1 MERTGNT
8 GMKTEDELRV
18 ASLDAEHELTTPD
31 PYTLTEEPIPGS
43 RGRSMTLNMGPQHP
57 STHGVLRVLLELEGE
72 TIRRA
77 RPEIGYLHTGIE
89 KECEV
94 KTWQQVTPLTDR
106 VDYLSNLIN
115 NLCYA
120 LAVEKLL
127 ELEVPEMAQWMR
139 VMLSELQRLNSHLV
153 WLGTHAL
160 DMGAMSMFF
169 YCFRERENILKIFEM
184 FSGQRMMTSYIRI
197 GGLALEPPRGWH
209 KVVATFINDFD
220 SKVDE
225 YEELLNTNPIW
236 MQRTKGV
243 GIVPLAEMIDLGVTG
258 PCLRAAGLKIDARKD
273 EPYSSYEKFDF
284 EIPTFTENDVYA
296 RFRVRMDEMRQSTR
310 IVKQALAGMPSGP
323 YIAKAPGIILPDRE
337 QMKTQMEALIYH
349 FKIVTEGFRVPA
361 GEVYR
366 VVEPP
371 RGELAYYVV
380 SSGTTKPH
388 RVFMRTPSFANLQS
402 IPAMLENHLLA
413 DSIASMGSI
422 DLVLGDVDR

>member
-1 MERTGNT
+1 
-8 GMKTEDELRV
+8 MKTEDELRV

-169 YCFRERENILKIFEM
+169 YCFREREEH
-184 FSGQRMMTSYIRI
+184 SQ
-197 GGLALEPPRGWH
+197 
-209 KVVATFINDFD
+209 DFRD
-220 SKVDE
+220 
-225 YEELLNTNPIW
+225 
-236 MQRTKGV
+236 
-243 GIVPLAEMIDLGVTG
+243 
-258 PCLRAAGLKIDARKD
+258 
-273 EPYSSYEKFDF
+273 
-284 EIPTFTENDVYA
+284 
-296 RFRVRMDEMRQSTR
+296 
-310 IVKQALAGMPSGP
+310 
-323 YIAKAPGIILPDRE
+323 
-337 QMKTQMEALIYH
+337 
-349 FKIVTEGFRVPA
+349 
-361 GEVYR
+361 
-366 VVEPP
+366 
-371 RGELAYYVV
+371 
-380 SSGTTKPH
+380 
-388 RVFMRTPSFANLQS
+388 
-402 IPAMLENHLLA
+402 
-413 DSIASMGSI
+413 
-422 DLVLGDVDR
+422 VLGPADDDQLHSYRRSGA